1 MTISIWQN
9 SLLHVI
15 LKGQP
20 DSSVS
25 IAVFFNPCFITRV
38 GFGRTGNFVSS
49 NILPCSAQSNAHH
62 DRPDAPVITASEFDN
77 GIDSLLNDRVIRG
90 GQHSVKRRVFEQ
102 QSVLGL

>member
-49 NILPCSAQSNAHH
+49 DVLPCSAQSNAHH
-62 DRPDAPVITASEFDN
+62 DRPDAPVITALEFDN
-77 GIDSLLNDRVIRG
+77 ETLMALSSPQNWA
-90 GQHSVKRRVFEQ
+90 E
-102 QSVLGL
+102 